1 MERSSRLKFP
11 KGLIHSPPRLGCR
24 LHQSQAYPCQ
34 LVPRHEQQ
42 LIKANKRR
50 QSMTIRSPIDGT
62 VQTSAITTIGQVATA
77 GGELMRI
84 VPSNGTLQIEA
95 YLPNREIGFIAAG
108 QPAVIKIKAF
118 PFTRYGTI
126 EGRVTRVATDAIPEP
141 DAQQLEGAA
150 AKELQSIIPT
160 GNVQRMQN
168 LVFPV
173 TIKPDTTTIEID
185 GRKMLLLRGMSVTV

>member
-1 MERSSRLKFP
+1 MP
-11 KGLIHSPPRLGCR
+11 
-24 LHQSQAYPCQ
+24 
-34 LVPRHEQQ
+34 VPRHEQQ

-108 QPAVIKIKAF
+108 QPAVIEIKAF

-126 EGRVTRVATDAIPEP
+126 EDASRGLPP
-141 DAQQLEGAA
+141 MPSPNQMHSSWRAR
-150 AKELQSIIPT
+150 
-160 GNVQRMQN
+160 QRKN
-168 LVFPV
+168 YRASFPPAMFNACR
-173 TIKPDTTTIEID
+173 TLCS
-185 GRKMLLLRGMSVTV
+185 R